1 MCHPKGTGVFAAF
14 WSENLRKRVYTSPV
28 LVCNRVWFS
37 RELPGVYE
45 LHIRLRKKEKYAN
58 SGLKTGMDF
67 RALSI

>member
-14 WSENLRKRVYTSPV
+14 WSENLRNFGLESGM
-28 LVCNRVWFS
+28 LS

-67 RALSI
+67 RDQV